1 MKALVLK
8 TLSRHPDG
16 AIWHAAIGRV
26 VVTFG
31 TLERVLLGWAD
42 AFAPDM
48 KLMQKHHKDGMKQ
61 IAPALRR
68 VIETRSS
75 RIPKVVFDEA
85 MAAIAEAVS
94 LTADRNDAVHGW
106 LEIANGRIRFF
117 VPKIDSRP
125 KLVVGVRDVE
135 WLNDAAKRIRDST
148 TRNHA
153 ALGAIAKCHVF

>member
-1 MKALVLK
+1 MKVLVLK

-16 AIWHAAIGRV
+16 PTWNAAIGRV

-31 TLERVLLGWAD
+31 TLERVLLAWSD

-48 KLMQKHHKDGMKQ
+48 KLMQKHHKGGMKQ

-75 RIPKVVFDEA
+75 RIPKIVFDEA

-94 LTADRNDAVHGW
+94 LTVDRNDAAHGW
-106 LEIANGRIRFF
+106 LEIAAGHIRFF
-117 VPKIDSRP
+117 VPNIDSRP
-125 KLVVGVRDVE
+125 KLVHGVRDIE
-135 WLNDAAKRIRDST
+135 WLNGVAKRIRDAT

-153 ALGAIAKCHVF
+153 AMEAIAKRHVF